1 MRKIIFGVLVTTTI
15 AFTGCDN
22 SSRNK
27 EQKVEDAA
35 STNKPKDSVTHAT
48 TNEKDIKAVAV
59 TYTDVDAKLAAS
71 IKEIID
77 HYLHIKNGLAS
88 DNAKEAASGAKAMSD
103 VLAKVDKS
111 LFTTAQKSV
120 YDQNEDDLKEHAEH
134 ISKKSDDIKH
144 QREHFSIMSEDVY
157 ALAKAFGGGRLLY
170 HDHCPMYNNNKG
182 GMWLSEMKEIKN
194 PYFGSEM
201 LTCGSIE
208 EIIK

>member
-1 MRKIIFGVLVTTTI
+1 MKKIVFSALAIATI
-15 AFTGCDN
+15 AFAACDN
-22 SSRNK
+22 SSDSK
-27 EQKVEDAA
+27 EQKVEDAG
-35 STNKPKDSVTHAT
+35 STSIKKDSANHAA
-48 TNEKDIKAVAV
+48 TNEKAIKAVAV
-59 TYTDVDAKLAAS
+59 TYTDLDAKLVTS

-77 HYLHIKNGLAS
+77 HYLHVKNGLAN
-88 DNAKEAASGAKAMSD
+88 DNAKEAANGAKAMSD

-111 LFTTAQKSV
+111 LFTTVQKSV

-144 QREHFSIMSEDVY
+144 QREHFSMMSEDVY
-157 ALAKAFGGGRLLY
+157 ALAKAFGGGWPLY

>member
-1 MRKIIFGVLVTTTI
+1 MKKIIFSILAIATI
-15 AFTGCDN
+15 AFVACDN
-22 SSRNK
+22 SSNNK
-27 EQKVEDAA
+27 EQKVEDAGNT
-35 STNKPKDSVTHAT
+35 SMQKDSGNHAT
-48 TNEKDIKAVAV
+48 TNEKDIKAVTV

-71 IKEIID
+71 MKEIID
-77 HYLHIKNGLAS
+77 HYLHIKNGLAN
-88 DNAKEAASGAKAMSD
+88 DNAKEAANGAIAMSN

-111 LFTTAQKSV
+111 LLTTVQKSV

-134 ISKKSDDIKH
+134 ISKKSGDIKH
-144 QREHFSIMSEDVY
+144 QREHFSMMSEDIY
-157 ALAKAFGGGRLLY
+157 ALVKAFGGGRPLY
-170 HDHCPMYNNNKG
+170 HDHCPMYNENKG